1 MAIVR
6 MTSEEIRE
14 KYPLTPEVLQQLNDI
29 CERYENVEVDDPDCL
44 EMTDEMLATA
54 TRPGVMTD
62 ALFAQMK
69 REDEAIRVARTHVA
83 PETPKVPITFYI
95 EPTILASLRKK
106 SGKNWQTRLNSGVE
120 RWLRQAAM
128 A

>member
-6 MTSEEIRE
+6 YTLKEI
-14 KYPLTPEVLQQLNDI
+14 KKMPSQTDW
-29 CERYENVEVDDPDCL
+29 ERINNMKDEDVDCSDCP

-69 REDEAIRVARTHVA
+69 REDEAIRAARTHAAPEPQKVPVTFYVA
-83 PETPKVPITFYI
+83 PA
-95 EPTILASLRKK
+95 ILASFRKK
-106 SGKNWQTRLNSGVE
+106 SGKNWQSRLNSGAE
-120 RWLRQAAM
+120 TWLRQAAM